1 MEDETRESDMYDV
14 KCSSEC
20 ERQRERQRDRE
31 RDTHTDR
38 ERRACGLWLP
48 CE

>member
-1 MEDETRESDMYDV
+1 MKDETRESDMYDV
-14 KCSSEC
+14 KRSSEC
-20 ERQRERQRDRE
+20 ERQREGQRDRE
-31 RDTHTDR
+31 RDTDR